1 MHDDDDLVKQMWR
14 LVAASGTHVIHLFV
28 LAFFK
33 NEHREKVSGIQAA
46 FLHEE
51 ESGSEAAICSPV
63 TPRRAAVADGKA
75 DRRSESRRRR

>member
-1 MHDDDDLVKQMWR
+1 MMMMIWLNKCGGSSQPR
-14 LVAASGTHVIHLFV
+14 ALVIHLFI